1 MINKKIIHHTENF
14 WGSGSYSKSVRP
26 NGFFTDELLQK
37 VIVLATALGKLRV
50 PRKVAQAA
58 CRGATHYFLS
68 TTQDRAGQ

>member
-1 MINKKIIHHTENF
+1 MLRIFGAVGLTAKVLGLT
-14 WGSGSYSKSVRP
+14 V
-26 NGFFTDELLQK
+26 FFTDELLQK